1 MKTEERASGK
11 NFSGN
16 TNKLRSKSDFY
27 QTPYNL
33 TRRLLEVE
41 KFKGRILEP
50 ACGGG
55 AITTILEEAG
65 YGDITAYDLLID
77 GKDFLDETRK
87 FDAIITNPPFS
98 LAKEFILKACGVA
111 PRFAFLLPLSYL
123 HGKERHDE
131 IYTRGILEKIYV
143 FTRYPLLLRE
153 IRADG
158 RHETG
163 MMVYAWYIFNT
174 AYEGE
179 PVIRWLD
186 NDSDVVR
193 KGR

>member
-16 TNKLRSKSDFY
+16 SNPTRHKSDFY

-33 TRRLLEVE
+33 TRRLLEAE
-41 KFKGRILEP
+41 KFEGRILEP

-98 LAKEFILKACGVA
+98 LAKEFILKACEVA

-163 MMVYAWYIFNT
+163 MMVYAWYIFDTRHNGAPT
-174 AYEGE
+174 
-179 PVIRWLD
+179 IHWLD
-186 NDSDVVR
+186 NNEDVAR
-193 KGR
+193 KGK